1 MTFHHKSIKR
11 FWMDGVLYDEAH
23 TDRLKQ
29 EYLALLVLQMKSEG
43 YVVRADIDPD
53 WTMEYIGS
61 RKGFKFKL
69 SVYGCYVGKR
79 KAQQVDKMYGYRPQY
94 AQQKKDK
101 SKQRSDT

>member
-1 MTFHHKSIKR
+1 MEGI
-11 FWMDGVLYDEAH
+11 LYDEAH

-29 EYLALLVLQMKSEG
+29 EYLALLMLQMKADG

-69 SVYGCYVGKR
+69 SVYGCYVGKK

-94 AQQKKDK
+94 AQEKKNK
-101 SKQRSDT
+101 RKQRSDTA